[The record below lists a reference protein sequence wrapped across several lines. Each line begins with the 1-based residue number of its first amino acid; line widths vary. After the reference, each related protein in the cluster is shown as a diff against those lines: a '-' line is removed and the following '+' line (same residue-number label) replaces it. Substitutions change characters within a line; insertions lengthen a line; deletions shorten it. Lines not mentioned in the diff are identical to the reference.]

1 MLNQSGGNG
10 LAARVADRIR
20 EAGWKVNKTG
30 SFNGTV
36 STTTVY
42 YPSGKRGDAVGLAAA
57 LPGEPRIKE
66 RFSNLSQTRLTI
78 VLTDDYGE

>member
-1 MLNQSGGNG
+1 MLFRS
-10 LAARVADRIR
+10 
-20 EAGWKVNKTG
+20 EAGWDVHKTG
-30 SFNGTV
+30 NFNGTV

-42 YPSGKRGDAVGLAAA
+42 YPSTMRGDALNLAKD
-57 LPGEPRIKE
+57 LPGNPRVKE